1 MTNFLPPGD
10 KRRFMVTKTESHEYV
25 LKVSNTMEDQSRGR
39 TRMAVATT
47 LRRASPGGSEYRP
60 THREPAALTG

>member
-1 MTNFLPPGD
+1 
-10 KRRFMVTKTESHEYV
+10 MVTKTESHEYV
-25 LKVSNTMEDQSRGR
+25 FKVPNTMEDQSRGR
-39 TRMAVATT
+39 TRMAVVTT